1 MAVKQYENSFSVE
14 RGIHKGNF
22 YLVSGGREEKEDP
35 TKPGKPIPSEPKLHT
50 ALDAIIKPTKYR
62 IVCKGNLL
70 TIFTETPLNKG
81 KITACQAVITSH
93 KNQEK
98 ARVDLF
104 TQ

>member
-1 MAVKQYENSFSVE
+1 MAVKQYKNSFSVE

-22 YLVSGGREEKEDP
+22 YLVNGGREEKEDP
-35 TKPGKPIPSEPKLHT
+35 TNPGKPIPSEPGISV
-50 ALDAIIKPTKYR
+50 ALDSIIKPTKYR

-70 TIFTETPLNKG
+70 TVFTETPLNKG